1 MEDHVKPYTTM
12 FGLADANNFFASC
25 ERVFR
30 PDLRNTPIVI
40 LSNND
45 GCIIARSNEAKALG
59 IGMAV
64 PYYQAKEIIDKHKVK
79 VFSSNYVLYGDM
91 SNRVMS
97 MLSSYSPEIEVYS
110 IDEAFLNFSGFEHYD
125 LQSYGQEIVQSITKG
140 TGIPV
145 SLGIAPT
152 KTLAKLANKFA
163 KSYKGYKGI
172 CLIDTEEKRIK
183 ALQLTPIEDVW
194 GIGRRLAKFLDKY
207 GIRTAYD
214 FTLKNRLWVRQE
226 MTVTGER
233 TWKELNGI
241 SCIDVDHMPVQKRS
255 ICTSRMFGVPLTRLD
270 DMTEA
275 VSTYASLCASK
286 LRKQQS
292 CAASLMVFV
301 HTSHAKDRSEYFAN
315 SAHISFPVP
324 TNLTTEIVQY
334 ALIALKR
341 AYKEG
346 YSYKKAGVIITE
358 TIPDSAIQQN
368 LFDSVDRNKHSRL
381 MPIVDKLNAGF
392 DRNLLVLANQMGNK
406 KWKARREHLS
416 PCYST
421 NLDDLIR
428 VKIR

>member
-1 MEDHVKPYTTM
+1 MENPGNSYTTM

-64 PYYQAKEIIDKHKVK
+64 PYYQAKEIIDKHNVK

-97 MLSSYSPEIEVYS
+97 MLSSYSPEVEIYS
-110 IDEAFLNFSGFEHYD
+110 IDEAFLNFTGFDHYN
-125 LQSYGQEIVQSITKG
+125 LQSYGEDMVQKITRG
-140 TGIPV
+140 TGIPI

-152 KTLAKLANKFA
+152 KTLAKMANKFA
-163 KSYKGYKGI
+163 KSYKGYKGV
-172 CLIDTEEKRIK
+172 CLIDSEEKRIK
-183 ALQLTPIEDVW
+183 ALQLTPVEDVW
-194 GIGRRLAKFLDKY
+194 GIGRRLAKFLAKY
-207 GIRTAYD
+207 DIRTAYD
-214 FTLKNRLWVRQE
+214 FTQKSCAWVRQQ

-241 SCIDVDHMPVQKRS
+241 SCIDVDHIPPQKHS
-255 ICTSRMFGVPLTRLD
+255 ICTSRMFGVPLTKLD

-275 VSTYASLCASK
+275 VSTYAGLCASK
-286 LRKQQS
+286 LRKQNS

-301 HTSHAKDRSEYFAN
+301 HTSHVKDRAQYFAN
-315 SAHISFPVP
+315 SVHISFPVP

-334 ALIALKR
+334 ALIALKK

-346 YSYKKAGVIITE
+346 YRYKKAGVIITE
-358 TIPDSAIQQN
+358 TIPDNAVQQN
-368 LFDSVDRNKHSRL
+368 LFDQVDRNKQSRL

-392 DRNLLVLANQMGNK
+392 DRNLLMLANQMGNQ
-406 KWKARREHLS
+406 KWKARRDHLS

-421 NLDDLIR
+421 SLNDLIR
-428 VKIR
+428 VRIH